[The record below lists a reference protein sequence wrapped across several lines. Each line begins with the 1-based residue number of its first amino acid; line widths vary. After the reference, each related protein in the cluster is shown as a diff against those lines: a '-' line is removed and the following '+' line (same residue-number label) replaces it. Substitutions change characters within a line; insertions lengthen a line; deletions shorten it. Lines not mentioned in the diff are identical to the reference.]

1 VSDLTQFDRQSAAR
15 IARVVRAVE
24 GEQPKARP
32 LSFESFQQG
41 QRKTFRIGSFS
52 GAWSKDATK
61 TVTLRDTT
69 ATVAV
74 VNLFAAVP
82 ASGSC
87 AIARDGTA
95 WYLVAA
101 ECGTVV

>member
-1 VSDLTQFDRQSAAR
+1 MAEPTQFDLASAAR
-15 IARVVRAVE
+15 VARVVRTVE
-24 GEQPKARP
+24 DTGPRAKP
-32 LSFESFQQG
+32 LTFESFQQG

-101 ECGTVV
+101 ECG